1 LIDNI
6 VSLTFDGT
14 YEATSQLPSNLN
26 STTHF
31 TNHQTREQSPTEST
45 SVLRDDFSLAEN
57 VERLKKIRKE
67 RYNIYDGEKTQNYK
81 IKKTN
86 RASYNRFNM
95 MDLTHMNPQYS
106 KNCFK
111 KSIET
116 RSNKGSPAASTR
128 EMVLTKLNKIN
139 NSTGDVSEVG
149 KDDLNQN
156 STLSTRLFVD

>member
-1 LIDNI
+1 MIDNI

-14 YEATSQLPSNLN
+14 YEATSHLPSNLN

-31 TNHQTREQSPTEST
+31 TNHQTREQSPTDST
-45 SVLRDDFSLAEN
+45 DVLGDDFSLAEN

-67 RYNIYDGEKTQNYK
+67 RYNIYDSEKTQNYK
-81 IKKTN
+81 IRSNN

-116 RSNKGSPAASTR
+116 RSNKGSPSASAK

-139 NSTGDVSEVG
+139 NSTGDVSEIG
-149 KDDLNQN
+149 KDDLN
-156 STLSTRLFVD
+156 